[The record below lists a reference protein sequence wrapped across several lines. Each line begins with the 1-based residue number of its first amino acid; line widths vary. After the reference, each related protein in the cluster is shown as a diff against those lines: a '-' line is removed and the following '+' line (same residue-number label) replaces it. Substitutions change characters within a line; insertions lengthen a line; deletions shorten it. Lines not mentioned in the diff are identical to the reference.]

1 MPKVRNY
8 ILEKYEQAIVSKNDY
23 FSIDLVDYTQAFRTV
38 ILKELN
44 ARFPYIGY
52 KIRNS
57 HAIFKI
63 DVNASRATPTTYI
76 VAITESFG
84 STMINI

>member
-8 ILEKYEQAIVSKNDY
+8 ILEKYEQAIVSKNDH
-23 FSIDLVDYTQAFRTV
+23 FSIDLTDYTLAFRTF

-57 HAIFKI
+57 QAIFKL
-63 DVNASRATPTTYI
+63 DVNASRATPPSYI